1 MRRNDFIHRFLKL
14 LLQRKQLILSL
25 TFLLFIVFSY
35 QFVVPFCF
43 FFKGRRGFGNIYV
56 WASGNGGSLDDSCA
70 CDGYSSSPFTLSV
83 SGVSESNTRPWY
95 LEKCSS
101 TLASTYSSGSPMER
115 MIVSCCRF
123 CIDCFDG
130 SLFI

>member
-1 MRRNDFIHRFLKL
+1 MNSFPTLAVHSHLY
-14 LLQRKQLILSL
+14 
-25 TFLLFIVFSY
+25 TVFSWKREITKVMGGHKHNTSVGL
-35 QFVVPFCF
+35 Q
-43 FFKGRRGFGNIYV
+43 GRRGFGNIYV

-101 TLASTYSSGSPMER
+101 TLVSTYSSGSPMER
-115 MIVSCCRF
+115 MI
-123 CIDCFDG
+123 
-130 SLFI
+130 LFPIKTLKH

>member
-1 MRRNDFIHRFLKL
+1 
-14 LLQRKQLILSL
+14 
-25 TFLLFIVFSY
+25 
-35 QFVVPFCF
+35 
-43 FFKGRRGFGNIYV
+43 GRRGFGNIYV

-115 MIVSCCRF
+115 MISTTDLGH
-123 CIDCFDG
+123 DCTRMHSG
-130 SLFI
+130 TSACAPMAAGIIALLLEAK